1 MCRASVAAM
10 TDTPEPFLHRDGDAY
25 LPTQKANG
33 WWREGGNL
41 HARVMIGLFAHV
53 IEQQYGE
60 PEFQPARLTAD
71 LYRLPDLSPL
81 TVTTRIVRQGG
92 RIKVVEA
99 ELFSGGVSSA
109 RASCQLLRRGQ
120 QPEAPVWARRRGM
133 RRRPNRFRRRPSR
146 SPTGGRCAPSCR
158 PASSSPTTCA
168 RPARAAHGC
177 AKCAR
182 WSAASPI
189 TPFSRVATGVDYT
202 SPIAN
207 GAETGLDFI
216 NSDVTL
222 YLHREP
228 VGEWIGY
235 EVADHQSAEGI
246 AVGHCRLHDVEGP
259 VGFSSCAALAQRKR

>member
-1 MCRASVAAM
+1 MIDAQ
-10 TDTPEPFLHRDGDAY
+10 EPFLVRDGDAY
-25 LPTQKANG
+25 TPTMKANG

-53 IEQQYGE
+53 IEKEFGE
-60 PEFQPARLTAD
+60 PDFQPTRLTAD

-81 TVTTRIVRQGG
+81 TVTTRLVRQGG
-92 RIKVVEA
+92 RIKLIEA

-109 RASCQLLRRGQ
+109 RASCQLLRRGE
-120 QPEAPVWARRRGM
+120 QPAAPLWSPEPWTAPPPDQVPPPSKPFTDRWEMRPILPPGVVVANDMRAPGPRRTWLREVRPLVGGEAY
-133 RRRPNRFRRRPSR
+133 
-146 SPTGGRCAPSCR
+146 
-158 PASSSPTTCA
+158 
-168 RPARAAHGC
+168 
-177 AKCAR
+177 
-182 WSAASPI
+182 

-222 YLHREP
+222 YLHRAP

-235 EVADHQSAEGI
+235 EVTDHQSEDGI

-259 VGFSSCAALAQRKR
+259 IGFSSCAALAQRRR